1 MLSYGTSLITLWC
14 LSLSPCTPFIS
25 AYADEKVAKNS
36 TESFSCSTLGTM
48 FSDQVL
54 LQVRGAGLTPWLI
67 AASVVPGEFLERPTD
82 G

>member
-1 MLSYGTSLITLWC
+1 MVYPYSHFGVYLFLHVPL
-14 LSLSPCTPFIS
+14 LSLPMLTKKWPR
-25 AYADEKVAKNS
+25 
-36 TESFSCSTLGTM
+36 TLPNLSLVLLCEQC

-54 LQVRGAGLTPWLI
+54 LQVRGAGLTPWLV